1 METLSPQPLVTT
13 VPAPARATTPRF
25 EVVWARTHEEVR
37 AAQRLRHDVFAGELG
52 ARLQVPAGTP
62 PGHDVDRFDAHC
74 EHLIVRTVGESG
86 MVIGTYRVLLPD
98 AARRAGGYY
107 SESEF
112 DLAPLQPLRARMVE
126 IGRSCVHP
134 EWRSGAVI
142 MTLWGAL
149 AVLMH
154 DNGLETMIGCA
165 SVSMRDG
172 GHCASSLYERLRAT
186 CLAPLQWQVR
196 PHLPLPVGELRRD
209 LEVEPPALI
218 RGYLRCGAQ
227 LLGAPAWDPEFGTAD
242 LPLMLRLADVPPRY
256 RPRAG

>member
-1 METLSPQPLVTT
+1 
-13 VPAPARATTPRF
+13 
-25 EVVWARTHEEVR
+25 
-37 AAQRLRHDVFAGELG
+37 
-52 ARLQVPAGTP
+52 
-62 PGHDVDRFDAHC
+62 
-74 EHLIVRTVGESG
+74 
-86 MVIGTYRVLLPD
+86 
-98 AARRAGGYY
+98 
-107 SESEF
+107 
-112 DLAPLQPLRARMVE
+112 
-126 IGRSCVHP
+126 
-134 EWRSGAVI
+134 